1 MPSLEEMKNFD
12 YEIEKELGLQLDTEY
27 EIGIEIIDELIPY
40 STEYFVGVT
49 HDADEFTEYCHERM
63 TEQQEKGK
71 KRKKS
76 KY

>member
-1 MPSLEEMKNFD
+1 MPNIDEMKNLD

-49 HDADEFTEYCHERM
+49 HDADEFSEYCHERLM
-63 TEQQEKGK
+63 EQRDKGK
-71 KRKKS
+71 NKKKS
-76 KY
+76 KF